1 MSAEQLSFLP
11 ALPAEPALDPA
22 AGLTARSS
30 LHRTLEAFHE
40 HMLEQDLSPNTIKA
54 FDSDL
59 RLLARYL
66 GQRTIIATIGSK
78 ELQRFLNYLRTER
91 GVPCNPKSWARRL
104 TTLKVFFAWLAEEK
118 VIAKDPAAS
127 LAHHP
132 VTTPLPQVLSEA
144 EVTQLLGAT
153 ARWRHDVEKPDARSH
168 LLVTLLLSTGIK
180 KSECMNIAPTDIDV
194 STADSPTLLVR
205 YESIRQRFK
214 ERRLRL
220 PAEFVAILAEYVQQ
234 YQPMLKLFPCTA
246 RNLEYVLDEASKR
259 AGLPAR
265 RVSFETLRYT
275 CAVRDMREGMDED
288 LLRRKLGLSH
298 ITWADTL
305 EKLKKLTA
313 PAL

>member
-11 ALPAEPALDPA
+11 APAEEPATGPA
-22 AGLTARSS
+22 AGITARSP
-30 LHRTLEAFHE
+30 LHRVLEAFHA
-40 HMLEQDLSPNTIKA
+40 HMVEQELSPNTVRS

-66 GQRTIIATIGSK
+66 GPRTVIGTIGSK
-78 ELQRFLNYLRTER
+78 ELEGFLKYLRSER
-91 GVPCNPKSWARRL
+91 GVPCNMKSWARRL
-104 TTLKVFFAWLAEEK
+104 TTLKVLFAWLAEEK

-127 LAHHP
+127 LVHHP

-144 EVTQLLGAT
+144 EVTQLLAAT
-153 ARWRHDVEKPDARSH
+153 AKWRHDAEKPDARAH
-168 LLVTLLLSTGIK
+168 LLVTLLLNTGIK
-180 KSECMNIAPTDIDV
+180 KNECMNIAPTDIDA
-194 STADSPTLLVR
+194 SQHESPTLFVR

-214 ERRLRL
+214 ERKLRL
-220 PAEFVAILAEYVQQ
+220 PPTFPAILSEYLQQ
-234 YQPMLKLFPCTA
+234 YKPRDTLFPCTA

-259 AGLPAR
+259 AGLPPR

-275 CAVRDMREGMDED
+275 CAVRDLRGGMDED

-305 EKLKKLTA
+305 EKLKKLIA